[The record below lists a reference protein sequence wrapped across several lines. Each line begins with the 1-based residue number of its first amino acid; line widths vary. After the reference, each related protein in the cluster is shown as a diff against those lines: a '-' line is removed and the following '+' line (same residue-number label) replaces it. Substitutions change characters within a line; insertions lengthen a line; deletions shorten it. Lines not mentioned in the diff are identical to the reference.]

1 MNKPSRRVL
10 VTGATGFIGRHV
22 LSAVVRAGNRPV
34 ALVRDPATARMIADH
49 VEVAHGDITDPVA
62 VGRAVKGI
70 DSIVHLAAATRTND
84 HDEAYAV
91 NVLAGRILA
100 SAAIAAGVR
109 RLVAVSSI
117 AVHRERLST
126 YASTKREM
134 ERVVL
139 ASGLPSVVL
148 RPALVY
154 GPGEGGLFGRMVQ
167 TMRRLP
173 VVPVIGSGRQ
183 RMRPIHV
190 DDVVDAIM
198 TSLDAADAVGRCYD
212 LVGPDETTVGELL
225 ERIASTIGVRRRLV
239 RVPRPIVKTG
249 VRVLSAAR
257 ISLPVSVDNVDG
269 ADEPTPTDQPSAEES
284 VATPRVGLAEGM
296 STATDPFPPLDGGPR
311 PVRVVVAGLG
321 KMGLAHL
328 TLLAAIRE
336 AVPVGAVEVDRR
348 LGRAAGRMGFSIPC
362 FTSLE
367 RALDAL
373 RPDAVVIA
381 TPTDTHAELT
391 RAAAARGVSVF
402 VEKPLARDLE
412 SARELAGTIA
422 ASGIT
427 AACGYTLAYLP
438 SFERMKEVLEA
449 GALGDI
455 EGFRASMQIGQ
466 VLGPKRGWM
475 YDAARSGGGVLSNV
489 ASHALFLLH
498 WYLGEAVE
506 VRATTRSL
514 HTALDD
520 EATVALRFADGSSGE
535 LAASWSVPGLA
546 MSRTAIEIWGSNG
559 SVRADNDGVTTEIRD
574 ARAGMAAGTRALTI
588 ADLPRPGQFDLG
600 GEGYCRE
607 LEDFVRAVRD
617 RSSLRTSIDRA
628 LQVQATLDAAYRSA
642 SRDGEAVSIGDSTT
656 VVAV

>member
-1 MNKPSRRVL
+1 
-10 VTGATGFIGRHV
+10 
-22 LSAVVRAGNRPV
+22 
-34 ALVRDPATARMIADH
+34 
-49 VEVAHGDITDPVA
+49 
-62 VGRAVKGI
+62 
-70 DSIVHLAAATRTND
+70 
-84 HDEAYAV
+84 V

-100 SAAIAAGVR
+100 SAAIAARVR

-117 AVHRERLST
+117 AVHREKLST
-126 YASTKREM
+126 YASTKHEM
-134 ERVVL
+134 ERVAL

-148 RPALVY
+148 RPTLVY

-198 TSLDAADAVGRCYD
+198 TSLDADDAVGRCYD
-212 LVGPDETTVGELL
+212 LVGPDETTLGELL

-249 VRVLSAAR
+249 VRVLSAVR
-257 ISLPVSVDNVDG
+257 IGLPVSVDNVDG
-269 ADEPTPTDQPSAEES
+269 ADEPTPSDPPSSEGS

-296 STATDPFPPLDGGPR
+296 STANDPFPPLDGGPR

-348 LGRAAGRMGFSIPC
+348 LGRAVRRMGFSIPC

-367 RALDAL
+367 RAMDAL

-381 TPTDTHAELT
+381 TPTDTHAELA
-391 RAAAARGVSVF
+391 RMAAERGVSVF

-412 SARELAGTIA
+412 SAEELAGMLD

-427 AACGYTLAYLP
+427 SACGYTLAYLP
-438 SFERMKEVLEA
+438 AFERVKELLEA

-498 WYLGEAVE
+498 WYLGEVVE

-514 HTALDD
+514 HTAVDD
-520 EATVALRFADGSSGE
+520 EATVGLRFAGGASGE

-546 MSRTAIEIWGSNG
+546 TSRTTIEIWGSNG
-559 SVRADNDGVTTEIRD
+559 SVRADNDGVKTELIE
-574 ARAGMAAGTRALTI
+574 ARAGMPAGTYGLTI
-588 ADLPRPGQFDLG
+588 ADLPHPGQFDLG

-607 LEDFVRAVRD
+607 LEDFARAVRD
-617 RSSLRTSIDRA
+617 GHRVRATIDRA
-628 LQVQATLDAAYRSA
+628 VHVQAALDAAYRSA
-642 SRDGEAVSIGDSTT
+642 SRDGEAVMIATPT
-656 VVAV
+656 KAVAV

>member
-1 MNKPSRRVL
+1 MNKPPRRVL

-22 LSAVVRAGNRPV
+22 LSALVRAGGRPV
-34 ALVRDPATARMIADH
+34 ALVRSPASARTIADH
-49 VEVAHGDITDPVA
+49 VEIAHGDITDPVA

-84 HDEAYAV
+84 PDEAHNV
-91 NVLAGRILA
+91 NVLAGRLLA
-100 SAAIAAGVR
+100 SAAVAAGVR

-117 AVHRERLST
+117 AVHREKLST

-134 ERVVL
+134 EHVFL
-139 ASGLPSVVL
+139 DSGLPSVVL

-167 TMRRLP
+167 TIRGLP

-183 RMRPIHV
+183 RMRPVHV
-190 DDVVDAIM
+190 DDVVDAII
-198 TSLDAADAVGRCYD
+198 TSLDAPDAAGRCFD
-212 LVGPDETTVGELL
+212 LVGPDSTTVAELL
-225 ERIASTIGVRRRLV
+225 ERIAATIGVRRRLV

-249 VRVLSAAR
+249 VRVLSR
-257 ISLPVSVDNVDG
+257 VGIDLPISVDNVDG
-269 ADEPTPTDQPSAEES
+269 ADEPSPTDPPSEDGT
-284 VATPRVGLAEGM
+284 VGTPRVGLVEGM
-296 STATDPFPPLDGGPR
+296 ATATDPFPPLDGGAR
-311 PVRVVVAGLG
+311 PVRVVVVGLG

-328 TLLAAIRE
+328 TLLSAIRE
-336 AVPVGAVEVDRR
+336 AVPVGTVEVDRR
-348 LGRAAGRMGFSIPC
+348 LGRAARRMGFRIPC

-367 RALDAL
+367 HALEAL

-381 TPTDTHAELT
+381 TPTDTHAQLAQT
-391 RAAAARGVSVF
+391 AAARGVSVF
-402 VEKPLARDLE
+402 VEKPLARDLG
-412 SARELAGTIA
+412 SAQELASTLA

-438 SFERMKEVLEA
+438 AFERVKELVSS

-475 YDAARSGGGVLSNV
+475 YDAARSGGGVLANV
-489 ASHALFLLH
+489 ASHAIFLLH
-498 WYLGEAVE
+498 WYLGDVVE
-506 VRATTRSL
+506 VRATTRSI

-520 EATVALRFADGSSGE
+520 EATVGLRFAGGASGE
-535 LAASWSVPGLA
+535 LAASWSVPGLTL
-546 MSRTAIEIWGSNG
+546 SRTTIEIWGSNG
-559 SVRADNDGVTTEIRD
+559 SVRADNDGVTTELRETRD
-574 ARAGMAAGTRALTI
+574 GQPAGTRALTL

-607 LEDFVRAVRD
+607 LEDFARAVRD
-617 RSSLRTSIDRA
+617 GDSVRATIERA
-628 LQVQATLDAAYRSA
+628 LHVQATLDAAYRSA
-642 SRDGEAVSIGDSTT
+642 SRDGEAVAIAVPTKA
-656 VVAV
+656 VAV

>member
-1 MNKPSRRVL
+1 MNKPPRRVL

-22 LSAVVRAGNRPV
+22 LSALVRAGHRPV
-34 ALVRDPATARMIADH
+34 ALVRDPASAREIADH
-49 VEVAHGDITDPVA
+49 VEIAHGDITDPVA
-62 VGRAVKGI
+62 LGRSVKGA

-84 HDEAYAV
+84 PEEAHAV
-91 NVLAGRILA
+91 NVLASRMLA
-100 SAAIAAGVR
+100 SAALAAGVR

-117 AVHRERLST
+117 AVHREKLST

-139 ASGLPSVVL
+139 DSGLPSVVL
-148 RPALVY
+148 RPGLVY
-154 GPGEGGLFGRMVQ
+154 GPGEGGLFGRMVH
-167 TMRRLP
+167 TIRRLP
-173 VVPVIGSGRQ
+173 VVPVIGGGRQ
-183 RMRPIHV
+183 CLRPIHV
-190 DDVVDAIM
+190 DDVVEAIM
-198 TSLDAADAVGRCYD
+198 TSLDASDAVGRCYD
-212 LVGPDETTVGELL
+212 LVGPDEITVAELL
-225 ERIASTIGVRRRLV
+225 ERIASTIGVPRRLV
-239 RVPRPIVKTG
+239 RVPRSVVKAG
-249 VRVLSAAR
+249 VRVLSWVR
-257 ISLPVSVDNVDG
+257 IDVPISVDNVDG
-269 ADEPTPTDQPSAEES
+269 ADEATPTDPPSQEGT
-284 VATPRVGLAEGM
+284 VGTPRVGLAEGM
-296 STATDPFPPLDGGPR
+296 ATATDPFPPLDGGPR

-348 LGRAAGRMGFSIPC
+348 LGRAARRMGFSIPC

-381 TPTDTHAELT
+381 TPTDTHADLALT
-391 RAAAARGVSVF
+391 AAARGVSVF

-412 SARELAGTIA
+412 SARELAGTLA
-422 ASGIT
+422 DSGIT

-438 SFERMKEVLEA
+438 PFERVKELLEA
-449 GALGDI
+449 GTLGDI

-498 WYLGEAVE
+498 WYLGDAAE
-506 VRATTRSL
+506 VRATTRSI

-520 EATVALRFADGSSGE
+520 EATVALRFADGASGE

-546 MSRTAIEIWGSNG
+546 MSRTTIEIWGSNG
-559 SVRADNDGVTTEIRD
+559 
-574 ARAGMAAGTRALTI
+574 
-588 ADLPRPGQFDLG
+588 
-600 GEGYCRE
+600 
-607 LEDFVRAVRD
+607 
-617 RSSLRTSIDRA
+617 
-628 LQVQATLDAAYRSA
+628 
-642 SRDGEAVSIGDSTT
+642 
-656 VVAV
+656 